1 MPPPTGSPPVLLSLD
16 YASQQP
22 ALPDGVRDN
31 ARYLDGTLRVASS
44 LPDGSHGIAA
54 ALLIFG
60 DAIVQSELS
69 LAEGADDDL
78 YGLFVRSPSAELY
91 YAFAVSPAGE
101 VFISAYDGEYSPLAQ
116 GPLDPDMQF
125 GSGLGQSNRF
135 QVATIGPSLTFI
147 LNGVPLMAEIVDER
161 FKEGYLGFFIHH
173 GTTSERAELAAEW
186 IEVRGVFPNE

>member
-16 YASQQP
+16 YATQQP
-22 ALPDGVRDN
+22 ALPDTVLDS
-31 ARYLDGTLRVASS
+31 ARYVDGTLRVAST

-54 ALLIFG
+54 ALLTFG
-60 DAIVQSELS
+60 DAIVQAELS

-91 YAFAVSPAGE
+91 YAFAVSPTGE
-101 VFISAYDGEYSPLAQ
+101 VFISAYDGQYSPLAQ

-125 GSGLGQSNRF
+125 GGGLGQSNRF
-135 QVATIGPSLTFI
+135 QIAAVGPSLTFI
-147 LNGVPLMAEIVDER
+147 LNGVALVAEIVDER

-173 GTTSERAELAAEW
+173 GTTSERAEMAADW
-186 IEVRGVFPNE
+186 IEVRGVFPSD